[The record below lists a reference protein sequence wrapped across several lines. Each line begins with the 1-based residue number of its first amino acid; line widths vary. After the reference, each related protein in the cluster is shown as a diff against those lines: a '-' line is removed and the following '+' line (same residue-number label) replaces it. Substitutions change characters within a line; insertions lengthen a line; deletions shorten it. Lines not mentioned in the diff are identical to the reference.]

1 MNNAVE
7 AVFVLDRSGSMS
19 GKETDIIGGFNSMI
33 KKQRDEDM
41 KAYVSTVMF
50 SDESEVLH
58 DRLLIGEVPQM
69 TEKDYVTQGCTAL
82 LDAVGDAIKHIR
94 NVHKYARPEDRPE
107 KTMFVIM
114 TDGYENAS
122 RRYNNKQL
130 KNLVEKQKERGW
142 EFIFIG
148 ADIDAFAVAE
158 SVGVG
163 SKRAVRFSKARD
175 SYGDCFDA
183 VGSAM
188 CRYSIAT
195 EALSDDDFEESFS
208 VFERSGKGSAEN

>member
-7 AVFVLDRSGSMS
+7 VVFVLDRSGSMS
-19 GKETDIIGGFNSMI
+19 GKEADIIGGFNSMI
-33 KKQRDEDM
+33 KKQREEDM

-50 SDESEVLH
+50 SDESIVLH
-58 DRLLIGEVPQM
+58 DRVLLNDIPEM
-69 TEKDYVTQGCTAL
+69 TERDYVTQGCTAL

-122 RRYNNKQL
+122 HRYNNKQL
-130 KNLVEKQKERGW
+130 KSLVEKQKERGW
-142 EFIFIG
+142 EFVFIG

-158 SVGVG
+158 SVGV
-163 SKRAVRFSKARD
+163 SAKRAVRLSQERD
-175 SYGDCFDA
+175 SYDDCFDA
-183 VGSAM
+183 VGDM
-188 CRYSIAT
+188 MIRYSIAPQ
-195 EALSDDDFEESFS
+195 ALRDEDFVESFKK
-208 VFERSGKGSAEN
+208 FERSGKN